1 MLKINKAT
9 IPFENFLSEVSPDYK
24 SFAEEINSSLL
35 ANGCQSKIEQK
46 ASGYFVSYTC
56 SKTKRSLLNFL
67 FRKSGLI
74 ARIYGENCK
83 SYSEFL
89 NSIPSTMEKEISKA
103 TDCKRLIDPSKCN
116 QKCTMG
122 YEFKV
127 GNNHYQKCK
136 NSCFMF
142 LITPES
148 MPIVGNFIK
157 YELKARQ

>member
-1 MLKINKAT
+1 MAKAT
-9 IPFENFLSEVSPDYK
+9 TSFEDFLSEVSPDYK
-24 SFAEEINSSLL
+24 SFAEEINDSLL

-46 ASGYFVSYTC
+46 ASGYFVSYADL
-56 SKTKRSLLNFL
+56 KTKRSLMNFL

-89 NSIPSTMEKEISKA
+89 NSIPSAMGQEISKA

-122 YEFKV
+122 YEFEV

-142 LITPES
+142 LITQES
-148 MPIVGNFIK
+148 MPIVADFVK
-157 YELKARQ
+157 YELEARQ